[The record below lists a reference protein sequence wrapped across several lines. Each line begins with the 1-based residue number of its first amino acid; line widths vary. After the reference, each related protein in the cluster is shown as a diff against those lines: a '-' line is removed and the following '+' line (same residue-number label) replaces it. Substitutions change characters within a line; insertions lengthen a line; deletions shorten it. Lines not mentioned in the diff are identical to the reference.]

1 MPENLKPKPDV
12 NLAGPCDPVQSPY
25 NRFELRL
32 EEGVAQG
39 KTLSDGKIV
48 LFSEIWVDGQHLDEP
63 HPIDLPL
70 LVQSL
75 HVPGCYE
82 IFTCNCGVGG
92 CAGIVEGIQVTHD
105 AGLVCWSFRRPQSA
119 GNLMDPALSAWEKT
133 AKQVT
138 LTFDR
143 AQMVYAVQACL
154 ETVRALVGDDPGKGD
169 WPVYGLSVQD
179 VLKIDPSKPFY
190 EIEKGAS

>member
-1 MPENLKPKPDV
+1 M
-12 NLAGPCDPVQSPY
+12 
-25 NRFELRL
+25 
-32 EEGVAQG
+32 
-39 KTLSDGKIV
+39 

-82 IFTCNCGVGG
+82 IFPC
-92 CAGIVEGIQVTHD
+92 
-105 AGLVCWSFRRPQSA
+105 
-119 GNLMDPALSAWEKT
+119 KT

-143 AQMVYAVQACL
+143 AQMVHAVQACL

-179 VLKIDPSKPFY
+179 VLKIDPNKPFY
-190 EIEKGAS
+190 ETEKGAS

>member
-12 NLAGPCDPVQSPY
+12 NLASPCERVQPPC

-75 HVPGCYE
+75 HVPGFYE
-82 IFTCNCGVGG
+82 IFTCNCGAAG
-92 CAGIVEGIQVTHD
+92 CAGIVEGIEVTHD
-105 AGLVCWSFRRPQSA
+105 ADLVHWSLRRPQSVSTL
-119 GNLMDPALSAWEKT
+119 NLPSFSAWEKT

-143 AQMVYAVQACL
+143 AQMVHAVQAYL
-154 ETVRALVGDDPGKGD
+154 ETVLALVGDEPGKGD

-179 VLKIDPSKPFY
+179 VLKIDPNKPFY
-190 EIEKGAS
+190 ETEKGAS